1 MAKCPCTLRGE
12 ILFFVRSPLQKGAT
26 TSGIALSTKTP
37 EALTATSGFHTTAQ
51 THTHTFHKMSNQQ
64 WATAR
69 RRQSQASSAVGLH
82 ASYTRPNHNYWSKH
96 SAQRLSSQCCPAPD
110 WVWALPRMAWPRTV
124 QEPQGMQP
132 TYVVLA
138 RYSGV
143 EDTKGARPSWQP
155 NRNHHHQ
162 YDQADVDQT
171 MLPRQPLLHATSV
184 DDVLSAMM
192 CRPTAPPQR
201 GSHVTKALGRELHT
215 KNTYLTKRANKKCP
229 IISSTLFNLLN
240 YQVP

>member
-1 MAKCPCTLRGE
+1 M
-12 ILFFVRSPLQKGAT
+12 
-26 TSGIALSTKTP
+26 
-37 EALTATSGFHTTAQ
+37 
-51 THTHTFHKMSNQQ
+51 
-64 WATAR
+64 
-69 RRQSQASSAVGLH
+69 
-82 ASYTRPNHNYWSKH
+82 
-96 SAQRLSSQCCPAPD
+96 
-110 WVWALPRMAWPRTV
+110 TV

-162 YDQADVDQT
+162 YYQADVDQT

-201 GSHVTKALGRELHT
+201 GSHVTKALGRELRT
-215 KNTYLTKRANKKCP
+215 KNTYLTKRANKKGP

-240 YQVP
+240 YQVPYLIYSTTSLFRLPSPYHMKSKHMTYDLGISNR